1 MRLGLVCSETGRSG
15 LAEARAVT
23 PIRGFREVEKR
34 LCHASN
40 KAENLRG
47 DVSVESGD
55 QHRSATLLEL
65 RRHRTVDL
73 GRYQRKR
80 QVPQV
85 SPAPKPLI
93 NKVSPR
99 LSRPAFRASSRAMG
113 IEPADVLP

>member
-1 MRLGLVCSETGRSG
+1 MAERSVTCRTRSWRPSVGCFDGVETRAEQRLHSNCGTTEQQTH
-15 LAEARAVT
+15 EAGV
-23 PIRGFREVEKR
+23 
-34 LCHASN
+34 
-40 KAENLRG
+40 
-47 DVSVESGD
+47 
-55 QHRSATLLEL
+55 
-65 RRHRTVDL
+65 
-73 GRYQRKR
+73 YQRKR